1 MAVNEHPWM
10 RRNLIEGFYSLADEN
25 VRYLY
30 NNWIG
35 HLAQKED
42 RDGAVALATASR
54 AAGWRSAS
62 PARSK
67 RDRAT
72 ARRAAARIDRVPL
85 APRRVH
91 QRGPLHAHRQ
101 RHRDDSLLL
110 RGRAGD
116 GARPHAARQFA
127 GRRPARAGVLAAY
140 TLRDNTLTDLPLA
153 VMRRL
158 NDPEPSVRA
167 ASNEF
172 YRSLPLKVVEQNRR
186 EAVETLK
193 ELLASRHS
201 EAQIAA
207 LDRVKA
213 LGAEFARN
221 EKFDEEVK
229 DFVLRTGDGA
239 DKRGGRR
246 IAGARRFPAPGR

>member
-1 MAVNEHPWM
+1 MERALTPLVN
-10 RRNLIEGFYSLADEN
+10 
-25 VRYLY
+25 
-30 NNWIG
+30 
-35 HLAQKED
+35 
-42 RDGAVALATASR
+42 
-54 AAGWRSAS
+54 S
-62 PARSK
+62 PDA
-67 RDRAT
+67 
-72 ARRAAARIDRVPL
+72 ARRE
-85 APRRVH
+85 
-91 QRGPLHAHRQ
+91 
-101 RHRDDSLLL
+101 
-110 RGRAGD
+110 RAI
-116 GARPHAARQFA
+116 
-127 GRRPARAGVLAAY
+127 LAAY

-221 EKFDEEVK
+221 EKFDE
-229 DFVLRTGDGA
+229 G
-239 DKRGGRR
+239 
-246 IAGARRFPAPGR
+246 

>member
-1 MAVNEHPWM
+1 
-10 RRNLIEGFYSLADEN
+10 
-25 VRYLY
+25 
-30 NNWIG
+30 
-35 HLAQKED
+35 
-42 RDGAVALATASR
+42 
-54 AAGWRSAS
+54 
-62 PARSK
+62 
-67 RDRAT
+67 
-72 ARRAAARIDRVPL
+72 
-85 APRRVH
+85 
-91 QRGPLHAHRQ
+91 
-101 RHRDDSLLL
+101 
-110 RGRAGD
+110 
-116 GARPHAARQFA
+116 
-127 GRRPARAGVLAAY
+127 
-140 TLRDNTLTDLPLA
+140 
-153 VMRRL
+153 MRRL

-239 DKRGGRR
+239 DKKDGGRR